1 MWVLGLEGSA
11 NKIGVGIITTS
22 GDILAN
28 VRETYITPPGTGFLP
43 NETAQHHREK
53 VMPLVRKALEQAGGL
68 HLRKQIVCIAYTKGP
83 GMGAPLNAVAI
94 AARILSVLW
103 KIPLVG
109 VNHCI
114 GRKLECILWIFLFMV
129 FVE

>member
-1 MWVLGLEGSA
+1 
-11 NKIGVGIITTS
+11 
-22 GDILAN
+22 
-28 VRETYITPPGTGFLP
+28 
-43 NETAQHHREK
+43 
-53 VMPLVRKALEQAGGL
+53 
-68 HLRKQIVCIAYTKGP
+68 
-83 GMGAPLNAVAI
+83 MGAPLNAVAI